1 MNHLKHRVISAV
13 CSITLLSGTFSLPV
27 FAADANS
34 SESTEAISQ
43 TSETA
48 APTDTTTA
56 QSSDSASTDTTSGTP
71 PTDPNAPP
79 ESYNWEVQSDSWASW
94 PKGPQVAA
102 ETAILMDVDSGEI
115 LYAKGIDEKRYP
127 ASTTKI
133 MTCIIALEHMTDN
146 EIVTAS
152 AYAASQPKVHL
163 GVREGQQFYLRDI
176 LFSLML
182 ESHNDSAVMVAE
194 EIAGS
199 VETFVKMMNEKA
211 EELGLGNTHFM
222 NPSGLDNPEHYTT
235 VYNLA
240 LIARY
245 AMTLPRFR
253 EIVATQTAQVQA
265 LNSDEIL
272 YFSNH
277 NKMLS
282 LYEGANGIKTGFTKS
297 TGRCLVSSAQRD
309 GMEFIAVTLNDPN
322 DWNDHTEMLDYAF
335 SEHYPKKLIEQGD
348 TVKVTNIDGKDYSMV
363 AASDFTIPFKEHQK
377 TQVEVISHI
386 SNDLQAPINQG
397 EKVGWLE
404 IVCDGVSIGEVDIIS
419 ENDIYGVSNIRLK
432 NSFFSSF
439 IRVAKILLV

>member
-1 MNHLKHRVISAV
+1 MEQKSVLIGMSGGVDSSVAAALLKEQGYHVIGATMRLWTYSDSCNMKHEGCCAESAV
-13 CSITLLSGTFSLPV
+13 EDARRVCDKLGIDFYVMNFKDMFKDKVVDYFVDEYIHGRTPNPCIACNKYLKFDALLKKALAMGI
-27 FAADANS
+27 D
-34 SESTEAISQ
+34 
-43 TSETA
+43 
-48 APTDTTTA
+48 
-56 QSSDSASTDTTSGTP
+56 
-71 PTDPNAPP
+71 
-79 ESYNWEVQSDSWASW
+79 Y
-94 PKGPQVAA
+94 VA
-102 ETAILMDVDSGEI
+102 TGH
-115 LYAKGIDEKRYP
+115 YAKIEKGEDGKYILR
-127 ASTTKI
+127 ASEAVKKDQSYVLYNFTQEQLAHTL
-133 MTCIIALEHMTDN
+133 M
-146 EIVTAS
+146 
-152 AYAASQPKVHL
+152 PL
-163 GVREGQQFYLRDI
+163 GGYNKDWVRQ
-176 LFSLML
+176 
-182 ESHNDSAVMVAE
+182 
-194 EIAGS
+194 
-199 VETFVKMMNEKA
+199 KA

-245 AMTLPRFR
+245 AMTLPQFR

-322 DWNDHTEMLDYAF
+322 DWNDHAEMLDYAF

-404 IVCDGVSIGEVDIIS
+404 IVCDGVSVGEVDIIS